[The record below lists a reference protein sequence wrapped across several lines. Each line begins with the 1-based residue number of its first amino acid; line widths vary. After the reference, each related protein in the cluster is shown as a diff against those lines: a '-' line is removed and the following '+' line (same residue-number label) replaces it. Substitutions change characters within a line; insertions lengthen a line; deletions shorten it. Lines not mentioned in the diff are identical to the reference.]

1 VLNGCG
7 TTGFSSHGTSQF
19 IAQLVDRRQAAA
31 VVGADVPVAE
41 ALASEVG
48 EALVSAMLDG
58 KPLGIALTHARRSLL
73 ARRNPLGLVYTLY
86 GTVEVKLN

>member
-1 VLNGCG
+1 
-7 TTGFSSHGTSQF
+7 
-19 IAQLVDRRQAAA
+19 
-31 VVGADVPVAE
+31 
-41 ALASEVG
+41 
-48 EALVSAMLDG
+48 MLDG